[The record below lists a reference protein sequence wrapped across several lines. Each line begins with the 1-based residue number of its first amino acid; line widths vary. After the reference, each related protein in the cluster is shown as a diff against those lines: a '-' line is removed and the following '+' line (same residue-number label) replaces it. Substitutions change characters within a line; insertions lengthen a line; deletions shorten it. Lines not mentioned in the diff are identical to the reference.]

1 MFKRILVPLDGSE
14 LAERALPATLTIAK
28 ANAAEVVLLR
38 SMMMVHTMLP
48 EFAGEYDWRW
58 PDMSLDSAEHEVSEY
73 LESVVQAY
81 RQAGVVFLKRIVEG
95 DEASAIQETARQDNV
110 DLIIMTS
117 HGRSGVKRWLLGSVT
132 ERTLHAA
139 LCPVLVIRAPEI
151 IKHVVIPLDGSEAA
165 EQMLESGMLVA
176 HSLGAHVTLLHV
188 SQPEDA
194 GAHETMPLEWLE
206 RETGRYVMQS
216 TRERAERYLAGVAR
230 RYVQQGIEVD
240 TVVPSGSVVDNI
252 LSFIE
257 NEDVDLV
264 AMSTH
269 ARTSLRRWVY
279 GSNTSKV
286 MRGCN
291 CSILVIRQIDSALN

>member
-14 LAERALPATLTIAK
+14 LAERALPAALAIAR
-28 ANAAEVVLLR
+28 ANAAEVILLR
-38 SMMMVHTMLP
+38 SMVMVHTMLP

-58 PDMSLDSAEHEVSEY
+58 PDMSLESAEHEVGEY
-73 LESVVQAY
+73 LESIVQAY
-81 RQAGVVFLKRIVEG
+81 RQPNITFLKRILEG
-95 DEASAIQETARQDNV
+95 DEASAIQDTAHQDEV
-110 DLIIMTS
+110 DLIVMTS
-117 HGRSGVKRWLLGSVT
+117 HGRSGVKRWLLGSIT
-132 ERTLHAA
+132 ERTLHTT
-139 LCPVLVIRAPEI
+139 LCPVLVVRAPET
-151 IKHVVIPLDGSEAA
+151 IKHVVIALDGSEVA
-165 EQMLESGMLVA
+165 ELALEPGMLA
-176 HSLGAHVTLLHV
+176 ARSLGAHVTLLHV
-188 SQPEDA
+188 SQPDSGSAQEA
-194 GAHETMPLEWLE
+194 IPLEWLE

-216 TRERAERYLAGVAR
+216 TRERAERYLAGIAR

-240 TVVPSGSVVDNI
+240 TAVPSGSVVDNI

-286 MRGCN
+286 LRGST
-291 CSILVIRQIDSALN
+291 CSMLVIRQADSALN

>member
-1 MFKRILVPLDGSE
+1 MFKRILVPLDGTE
-14 LAERALPATLTIAK
+14 LAERALPAALAIAK

-38 SMMMVHTMLP
+38 SMIMVHTMLP

-58 PDMSLDSAEHEVSEY
+58 PDMSLESVEHEVNEY

-81 RQAGVVFLKRIVEG
+81 RQPGVVFVKRVVEG
-95 DEASAIQETARQDNV
+95 DEASAIQETARKDNV

-132 ERTLHAA
+132 ERTLHNA

-151 IKHVVIPLDGSEAA
+151 IRHVVIALDGSDLA
-165 EQMLESGMLVA
+165 ERALDPGMLVA
-176 HSLGAHVTLLHV
+176 HGLGAHVTLVHV
-188 SQPEDA
+188 SQPDSA
-194 GAHETMPLEWLE
+194 ETLEAMPLEWLE
-206 RETGRYVMQS
+206 RETGRYVRQT
-216 TRERAERYLAGVAR
+216 TREQAERYLAGVAR

-240 TVVPSGSVVDNI
+240 TFVPSGSVVDNI

-257 NEDVDLV
+257 QEEVDLV
-264 AMSTH
+264 AMCTH

-291 CSILVIRQIDSALN
+291 CSMLVVRQADSTLN